1 MIGLLITVI
10 VVSMICGL
18 LLWAIANL
26 PFIPAPMAQ
35 ILRVVIIV
43 VACIWLISVLLGGVG
58 GIHGLGWGHG
68 AVVSVR

>member
-1 MIGLLITVI
+1 MLSLLITVI
-10 VVSMICGL
+10 VVCMVIGL

-43 VACIWLISVLLGGVG
+43 VGCLWLIGVLLGHTEMG
-58 GIHGLGWGHG
+58 GIHWGSPLIH
-68 AVVSVR
+68 

>member
-1 MIGLLITVI
+1 MISLLITVI
-10 VVSMICGL
+10 VVCMVVGL

-43 VACIWLISVLLGGVG
+43 VACLWLIDFLLGHTGMISNHGVF
-58 GIHGLGWGHG
+58 IH
-68 AVVSVR
+68 